1 MLAAMGQAREGSMAS
16 DSDERHA
23 LGRLI
28 LDYLKTFMWPAVVLF
43 VVLFYQ
49 DDVLDILR
57 NREVKFGGVF
67 EIGQQVARIE
77 KNAGEEIADLRALFE
92 ALQSAGEGSDK
103 TAIAADIETKLDN
116 VGRNLSR
123 EVEQIQRV
131 QAVPDVAA
139 VPRATPVQQVA
150 PTTAQ
155 GEAAA
160 QERRGFE
167 ALLDRDAMAAQAAF
181 EAAARLWPDYH
192 NVAEIARLLRD
203 NAVALQAS
211 DRTAWQTVYR
221 TVLSDYSWGM
231 PAELRP
237 AFRDRAADSYGAAR

>member
-1 MLAAMGQAREGSMAS
+1 MAS
-16 DSDERHA
+16 GNDERHA

-77 KNAGEEIADLRALFE
+77 KNAGEEIADLRALFQ
-92 ALQSAGEGSDK
+92 ALQSADAGAGK

-116 VGRNLSR
+116 VGKNISR
-123 EVEQIQRV
+123 EVDQIQRV
-131 QAVPDVAA
+131 QTLPA
-139 VPRATPVQQVA
+139 ATPSAPANVA
-150 PTTAQ
+150 PEESTPVPERAVA
-155 GEAAA
+155 E
-160 QERRGFE
+160 ERRGFE
-167 ALLDRDAMAAQAAF
+167 ALLDRDAAAAQAAF

-203 NAVALQAS
+203 NAAALKRS
-211 DRTAWQTVYR
+211 DTTAWQTVYR

-231 PAELRP
+231 PGDLRP
-237 AFRDRAADSYGAAR
+237 AFRDRTADSYGATR